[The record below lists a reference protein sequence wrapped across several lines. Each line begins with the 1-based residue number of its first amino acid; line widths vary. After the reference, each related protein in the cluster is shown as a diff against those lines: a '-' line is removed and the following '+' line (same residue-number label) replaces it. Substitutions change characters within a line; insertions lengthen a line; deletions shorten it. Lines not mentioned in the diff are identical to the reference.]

1 MPAARDS
8 LLDAA
13 YTAVARRP
21 WAAVRM
27 VDVAAAAGVSR
38 QTLYNEFG
46 SKEGLA
52 RALVRREADGF
63 LAGVER
69 ALAAHAGP
77 RERLTAVAE
86 WTASAARENALVRAM
101 LTGCWS
107 ERLPSP
113 TLSAVPSSSAVPAQR
128 RADGPLP
135 SPADFVMIVRDRAV
149 AVLSAPSAVPG
160 QAAPSGPAARGGPG
174 GPAVPSGVGAPPGAT
189 AQLGQGALP
198 GRTVPPGPSAT
209 AQTGAPGP
217 GATAQPEPVA
227 LPGQTAQYGP
237 GAPPAPAVPRAP
249 GAPPAPAVPHAPGAP
264 PAPTVQHGPGA
275 PLPAAVSQAD
285 PVELSRTCE
294 LVVRLALSCVA
305 APPGEGIAELVR
317 ATLHRHRL

>member
-1 MPAARDS
+1 MPAARES

-13 YTAVARRP
+13 YTALARRP
-21 WAAVRM
+21 WSAVRM

-52 RALVRREADGF
+52 RALVRREADGY

-69 ALAAHAGP
+69 ALSGHGDA
-77 RERLTAVAE
+77 RERLTATAE
-86 WTASAARENALVRAM
+86 WTASTARENALVRAM

-135 SPADFVMIVRDRAV
+135 SPGDFVVLVRDRAV
-149 AVLSAPSAVPG
+149 TVLS
-160 QAAPSGPAARGGPG
+160 GPG
-174 GPAVPSGVGAPPGAT
+174 TPRPD
-189 AQLGQGALP
+189 
-198 GRTVPPGPSAT
+198 SA
-209 AQTGAPGP
+209 
-217 GATAQPEPVA
+217 
-227 LPGQTAQYGP
+227 
-237 GAPPAPAVPRAP
+237 
-249 GAPPAPAVPHAPGAP
+249 
-264 PAPTVQHGPGA
+264 
-275 PLPAAVSQAD
+275 
-285 PVELSRTCE
+285 ELARSCE

-305 APPGEGIAELVR
+305 APPGEGGVADLVR
-317 ATLHRHRL
+317 SALQRQLTY

>member
-13 YTAVARRP
+13 YTALARRP

-27 VDVAAAAGVSR
+27 VDVAVTAGVSR

-52 RALVRREADGF
+52 RALVRREADGY

-69 ALAAHAGP
+69 ALGSHTEM
-77 RERLTAVAE
+77 RERLTATAE
-86 WTASAARENALVRAM
+86 WMAAAARENALVRAM

-113 TLSAVPSSSAVPAQR
+113 TLAAVPSSSAVPAQR

-135 SPADFVMIVRDRAV
+135 TPGDFVQIVRDRAV
-149 AVLSAPSAVPG
+149 AVLS
-160 QAAPSGPAARGGPG
+160 
-174 GPAVPSGVGAPPGAT
+174 
-189 AQLGQGALP
+189 
-198 GRTVPPGPSAT
+198 
-209 AQTGAPGP
+209 GP
-217 GATAQPEPVA
+217 GAVR
-227 LPGQTAQYGP
+227 GNG
-237 GAPPAPAVPRAP
+237 
-249 GAPPAPAVPHAPGAP
+249 
-264 PAPTVQHGPGA
+264 
-275 PLPAAVSQAD
+275 
-285 PVELSRTCE
+285 ELARSCE

-305 APPGEGIAELVR
+305 APPGEGGVAELVR
-317 ATLHRHRL
+317 GALSRQPV